1 MFATF
6 PNTCVIISITKVLL
20 SLVFLYIHS
29 QIGHHIPI
37 SLKGLCT
44 LIVRVVYGVFN
55 IGRIEIYRRICR
67 NCNAL
72 CQLFSV
78 PGFTVAVTVT
88 AALTLPL
95 SKKPSIALIH
105 EGTGSSY
112 LYVSVNSHSVFPS
125 FSIYDEDSEN
135 SRLSASKTAV
145 YFNVPPVYS
154 TCGSRIL

>member
-1 MFATF
+1 MKQISNMFATF

-44 LIVRVVYGVFN
+44 LIVCVVYGVFN

-72 CQLFSV
+72 CQLFFGAGIHCRCDSYCRTDIASLKEALYCIDTRGYRLIVFVCVGKQPFGLSV
-78 PGFTVAVTVT
+78 
-88 AALTLPL
+88 LLN
-95 SKKPSIALIH
+95 I
-105 EGTGSSY
+105 
-112 LYVSVNSHSVFPS
+112 
-125 FSIYDEDSEN
+125 
-135 SRLSASKTAV
+135 
-145 YFNVPPVYS
+145 
-154 TCGSRIL
+154 